1 MNHKGPEAFQS
12 NQFIRKLM
20 QLAGASKD
28 DVFFDLG
35 CGVGQLCVIAVKE
48 FRVERAVGIE
58 IDKGRAKKAR
68 LRIQT
73 TGLSDRVE
81 IRLGDLWDSDL
92 SEATIAY
99 YGLTEW
105 DQDVED
111 FGRKLRP
118 GCRLVT
124 LHLPLVGVLPDSVDY
139 PFFMMKLP
147 FTRTRSLSEW
157 TARVLSIPADAR
169 QLIEELDSDYY
180 YGYDKRKFK
189 KLISERFDSQLP

>member
-1 MNHKGPEAFQS
+1 
-12 NQFIRKLM
+12 
-20 QLAGASKD
+20 
-28 DVFFDLG
+28 
-35 CGVGQLCVIAVKE
+35 
-48 FRVERAVGIE
+48 
-58 IDKGRAKKAR
+58 
-68 LRIQT
+68 
-73 TGLSDRVE
+73 
-81 IRLGDLWDSDL
+81 
-92 SEATIAY
+92 
-99 YGLTEW
+99 EW
-105 DQDVED
+105 DQDAED

-189 KLISERFDSQLP
+189 KLISERFDSQVPK